1 MARSRIQTLRRQQII
16 EAARR
21 SIVEH
26 GLEEVGV
33 RDIAEAAGMSPG
45 SITYY
50 YPALDDLLQQVQDE
64 ATSRFST
71 VRWRTIEALDDPR
84 AQLVALCEGGIAT
97 GPDDEL
103 YALLYEFT
111 GLARREPTYR
121 MLWKTQYDRQVPLY
135 QSVLATGAGV
145 GLFRLVAPAATIAHH
160 LVALEDS
167 LAFHVLTGVSFD
179 RDAAIGMMLSYAN
192 VATGCELRRST
203 AAGVVPAAP

>member
-1 MARSRIQTLRRQQII
+1 MARPSRIQTQRRQQII

-26 GLEEVGV
+26 GLEDVGV
-33 RDIAEAAGMSPG
+33 RDIAQEAGLSPG

-50 YPALDDLLQQVQDE
+50 YPTLEDLLQQVQDE
-64 ATSRFST
+64 ATARFST
-71 VRWRTIEALDDPR
+71 LRWKLIEGIDDP
-84 AQLVALCEGGIAT
+84 AQRLVGIIEHGIAD

-111 GLARREPTYR
+111 GLARRNPHYR
-121 MLWKTQYDRQVPLY
+121 RMWKTQYDRQVPLY
-135 QSVLATGAGV
+135 ESALATGAGLGV
-145 GLFRLVAPAATIAHH
+145 FTLAKPAATVAHH

-179 RDAAIGMMLSYAN
+179 RDGAIALMLDYAS
-192 VATGCELRRST
+192 VATGCTLTPT
-203 AAGVVPAAP
+203 ASRA

>member
-26 GLEEVGV
+26 GLEDVGV

-64 ATSRFST
+64 ATTRFAT
-71 VRWRTIEALDDPR
+71 MRWRLIETIEGPR
-84 AQLVALCEGGIAT
+84 ERLVALIEHGIAT

-103 YALLYEFT
+103 YSLLYEFT
-111 GLARREPTYR
+111 GLARRQPNYR
-121 MLWKTQYDRQVPLY
+121 MLWKTQYDRGIALY
-135 QSVLATGAGV
+135 ESVLSVGAGLGV
-145 GLFRLVAPAATIAHH
+145 FELARPAATTAHH

-167 LAFHVLTGVSFD
+167 LAFHVLTGVSFG
-179 RDAAIGMMLSYAN
+179 RDQAIQLMLDYAS
-192 VATGCELRRST
+192 VATGCELTRT
-203 AAGVVPAAP
+203 PAP

>member
-16 EAARR
+16 DAARR

-33 RDIAEAAGMSPG
+33 RDIAQAAGMSPG

-50 YPALDDLLQQVQDE
+50 YPTLDDLLQQVQDE
-64 ATSRFST
+64 ATTRFST
-71 VRWRTIEALDDPR
+71 QRWRLIETIEGPR
-84 AQLVALCEGGIAT
+84 EQLVAVIENGIAT

-111 GLARREPTYR
+111 GLARREPNYR

-135 QSVLATGAGV
+135 QSVLSTGAGL
-145 GLFRLVAPAATIAHH
+145 GIFELVAPAATIAHQ

-179 RDAAIGMMLSYAN
+179 REQAIEMMLGFAT
-192 VATGCELRRST
+192 VATGCELSRT
-203 AAGVVPAAP
+203 ASP

>member
-16 EAARR
+16 DAARR

-33 RDIAEAAGMSPG
+33 RDIAAAAGMSPG

-50 YPALDDLLQQVQDE
+50 YPTLDDLLQQVQDE
-64 ATSRFST
+64 ATTRFST
-71 VRWRTIEALDDPR
+71 QRWRLIETIEGPR
-84 AQLVALCEGGIAT
+84 EQLVAVIENGIAT

-111 GLARREPTYR
+111 GLARREPNYR

-135 QSVLATGAGV
+135 QSVLSTGAGL
-145 GLFRLVAPAATIAHH
+145 GIFELVAPAATIAHH

-167 LAFHVLTGVSFD
+167 LAFHVLTGVSFG
-179 RDAAIGMMLSYAN
+179 REQAIDLMLDYAT
-192 VATGCELRRST
+192 VATGCELTRTVS
-203 AAGVVPAAP
+203 P